1 MSKVAFCMLL
11 EFYDDHN
18 LLLKLLFDIFDIF
31 FFAKSQFP
39 FEHNVNTLFVSGCV
53 FLCNKKAKAVNER
66 IAATYNA
73 HFGPVYAL
81 QRNPCFPKN
90 FLTVGDWCARIWS
103 EDIKESSIMWTS
115 SYTENL
121 TDGCWS
127 PTRPSVFFTTRFV
140 QLYYMIIFSSQQS
153 CRALRMQYSHPV
165 QKVGLE
171 NLSRFTRV
179 KPILHETEGRVLDWF
194 HLSEE

>member
-1 MSKVAFCMLL
+1 MYAS
-11 EFYDDHN
+11 DRI
-18 LLLKLLFDIFDIF
+18 LFRNISYYVIF
-31 FFAKSQFP
+31 
-39 FEHNVNTLFVSGCV
+39 SGSV
-53 FLCNKKAKAVNER
+53 FLCNKKAKAINER
-66 IAATYNA
+66 ISAVYNA

-127 PTRPSVFFTTRFV
+127 PTRPSVFFTTRMDGCLDAWDI
-140 QLYYMIIFSSQQS
+140 LYQQ
-153 CRALRMQYSHPV
+153 RAPLLSI
-165 QKVGLE
+165 KVSDDPLHTLKVHEGGCLVATGCEGGNVALLELAEGLASAHR
-171 NLSRFTRV
+171 NDKTSVTAVRIW
-179 KPILHETEGRVLDWF
+179 K
-194 HLSEE
+194 S

>member
-1 MSKVAFCMLL
+1 MADKGAVLA
-11 EFYDDHN
+11 
-18 LLLKLLFDIFDIF
+18 
-31 FFAKSQFP
+31 
-39 FEHNVNTLFVSGCV
+39 
-53 FLCNKKAKAVNER
+53 CNKKAKQVNER
-66 IAATYNA
+66 ISAVYNA

-103 EDIKESSIMWTS
+103 EDIKESSIMWTRYSIIAFYQRIYFFANLPISNKVFIFDYCFS

-140 QLYYMIIFSSQQS
+140 SKIESAFISNTI
-153 CRALRMQYSHPV
+153 
-165 QKVGLE
+165 KVY
-171 NLSRFTRV
+171 
-179 KPILHETEGRVLDWF
+179 
-194 HLSEE
+194 

>member
-1 MSKVAFCMLL
+1 MKWWDIRKANEPTELLILDPVKIEANQSLQNAHGASCL
-11 EFYDDHN
+11 EFEPSIPTKFMVGTDR
-18 LLLKLLFDIFDIF
+18 
-31 FFAKSQFP
+31 
-39 FEHNVNTLFVSGCV
+39 GCV

-127 PTRPSVFFTTRFV
+127 PTRPSVFFTTRMDGCLDAWDI
-140 QLYYMIIFSSQQS
+140 LYQQRAPLLSIKVSDDPDTISFLCVKKLGNS
-153 CRALRMQYSHPV
+153 CPGPWHSDVVIRQ
-165 QKVGLE
+165 
-171 NLSRFTRV
+171 
-179 KPILHETEGRVLDWF
+179 
-194 HLSEE
+194 

>member
-1 MSKVAFCMLL
+1 MA
-11 EFYDDHN
+11 
-18 LLLKLLFDIFDIF
+18 
-31 FFAKSQFP
+31 
-39 FEHNVNTLFVSGCV
+39 
-53 FLCNKKAKAVNER
+53 CNKKAKQVNER
-66 IAATYNA
+66 ISAVYNA

-103 EDIKESSIMWTS
+103 EDIKESSIMWTRYTIITSALHIYDNLPISNTFFIFEYFFS

-140 QLYYMIIFSSQQS
+140 NKIESVFMIIPRFE
-153 CRALRMQYSHPV
+153 CILLRFLIIY
-165 QKVGLE
+165 
-171 NLSRFTRV
+171 
-179 KPILHETEGRVLDWF
+179 
-194 HLSEE
+194 